1 MLHII
6 LMVLKILGI
15 LILGILGLGLC
26 IGLLVLFCPIRYRF
40 ESSLY
45 GKPEGHIQVS
55 WLLRLICVTIS
66 YQESRFAYKLCI
78 FGIPLRKRKRKEQQ
92 VSLETENEEKK
103 KKFLFLRKQR
113 EKLRIFKNLA
123 YKKPKQKKSKQQKE
137 RQEIEK
143 EALQLKTESRIEE
156 LQYQT
161 EIETEEELEQ
171 QTESKI
177 DKEELEQQT
186 ESKIDKEELE
196 HQAESKIEKEELQQH
211 QAEAR
216 IEEEL
221 QQIESKKTVKRKK
234 DWQQLF
240 VQIISGIKN
249 IPIKIK
255 EILNKI
261 ISILVKIKKAFFTI
275 KPKLQELPELLRN
288 LNKKRQAIL
297 TFIRDEKNKEA
308 FRYSKGKLFQLLYH
322 VLPGKVTLKLH
333 YGFSDPAVTGI
344 LTGMI
349 SMFYPES
356 AEKLELMPDFEKR
369 VLEGEVAV
377 KGRVRLIKVCW
388 ILLSIYFHKECNRVI
403 KMIIKRKKM

>member
-275 KPKLQELPELLRN
+275 KTKLQELPELLRN

>member
-1 MLHII
+1 M
-6 LMVLKILGI
+6 
-15 LILGILGLGLC
+15 
-26 IGLLVLFCPIRYRF
+26 
-40 ESSLY
+40 
-45 GKPEGHIQVS
+45 
-55 WLLRLICVTIS
+55 
-66 YQESRFAYKLCI
+66 
-78 FGIPLRKRKRKEQQ
+78 
-92 VSLETENEEKK
+92 
-103 KKFLFLRKQR
+103 
-113 EKLRIFKNLA
+113 RIFKNLA

-161 EIETEEELEQ
+161 EIETE
-171 QTESKI
+171 
-177 DKEELEQQT
+177 EELEQQT

-275 KPKLQELPELLRN
+275 KTKLQELPELLRN

-308 FRYSKGKLFQLLYH
+308 FRYSKGKLFQLLCH